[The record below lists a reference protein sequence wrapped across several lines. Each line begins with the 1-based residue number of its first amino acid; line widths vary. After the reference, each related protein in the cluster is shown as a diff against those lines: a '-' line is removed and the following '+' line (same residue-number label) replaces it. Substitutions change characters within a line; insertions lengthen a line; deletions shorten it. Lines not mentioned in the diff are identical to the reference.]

1 MVWGSIPIQA
11 QNWIQQMACIRSG
24 RCMVVFK
31 ILLIIF
37 TASDLVSES
46 LSPICQLSY
55 VDTVGIRIYF
65 DDIRIRSCTAHEVMP
80 TATLKKMAAIRVI
93 CLNWES
99 PNVVPNILTRS
110 RVPIA

>member
-46 LSPICQLSY
+46 LSPY
-55 VDTVGIRIYF
+55 VSFRTLIQWVSGFTLTILEYV
-65 DDIRIRSCTAHEVMP
+65 HVQP
-80 TATLKKMAAIRVI
+80 TRLCPQQR
-93 CLNWES
+93 
-99 PNVVPNILTRS
+99 
-110 RVPIA
+110 